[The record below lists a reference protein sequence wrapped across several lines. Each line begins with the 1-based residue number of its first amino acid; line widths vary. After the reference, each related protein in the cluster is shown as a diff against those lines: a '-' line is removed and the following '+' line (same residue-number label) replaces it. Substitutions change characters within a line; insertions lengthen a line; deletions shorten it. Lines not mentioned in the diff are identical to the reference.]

1 MTGQT
6 TYGTEIGYALRSA
19 FGRVNYSYDDRYL
32 LEANLRYDGTSRFPK
47 NNRFGAFPS
56 FSIGWRIS
64 EEEFFKAD
72 WVDNLK
78 LRASWGL
85 LGNQETVNSDNSSN
99 YYPYQN
105 TYLFGYDYS
114 FGNTLTPGIS
124 ISNPMANQDITW
136 EKTDQWNVGVDA
148 AFLGNKLT
156 LGADWFRKE
165 TRDILLQLPVPNMMG
180 VSAPIE

>member
-1 MTGQT
+1 M
-6 TYGTEIGYALRSA
+6 EIPGVKVL
-19 FGRVNYSYDDRYL
+19 
-32 LEANLRYDGTSRFPK
+32 P
-47 NNRFGAFPS
+47 
-56 FSIGWRIS
+56 
-64 EEEFFKAD
+64 
-72 WVDNLK
+72 K

-136 EKTDQWNVGVDA
+136 EKTDQWNVVS
-148 AFLGNKLT
+148 NY
-156 LGADWFRKE
+156 
-165 TRDILLQLPVPNMMG
+165 PPNRL
-180 VSAPIE
+180 

>member
-1 MTGQT
+1 M
-6 TYGTEIGYALRSA
+6 
-19 FGRVNYSYDDRYL
+19 
-32 LEANLRYDGTSRFPK
+32 
-47 NNRFGAFPS
+47 
-56 FSIGWRIS
+56 
-64 EEEFFKAD
+64 
-72 WVDNLK
+72 K

-148 AFLGNKLT
+148 AFWGN
-156 LGADWFRKE
+156 
-165 TRDILLQLPVPNMMG
+165 N
-180 VSAPIE
+180 